1 MLGVRYIPD
10 FHLPRTCIHFFS
22 SLPLSPQ
29 TPLLP
34 SWNGSPPRQLRST
47 AGANADPHGR
57 RDHTVSHSY
66 FVLGLYSSWAFLAM
80 VFNSQSSCMD
90 FLTFHRF
97 ALGSCMHCFLGSGF
111 SFFVY
116 SRRNMHNDYYSLQA
130 FLLRLL
136 LYVFSL

>member
-34 SWNGSPPRQLRST
+34 SARLLELTQIHMVVAT
-47 AGANADPHGR
+47 T
-57 RDHTVSHSY
+57 TVSHSY

-111 SFFVY
+111 SFF
-116 SRRNMHNDYYSLQA
+116 A